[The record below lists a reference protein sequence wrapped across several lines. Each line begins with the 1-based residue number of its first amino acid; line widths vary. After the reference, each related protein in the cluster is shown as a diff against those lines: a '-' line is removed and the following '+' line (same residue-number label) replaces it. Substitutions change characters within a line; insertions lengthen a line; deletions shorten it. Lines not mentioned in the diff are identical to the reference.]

1 MKNMTI
7 NTYLIIYSWIII
19 SGKKLII
26 NMPNEENKMSSGI
39 IIKILIIDHF
49 TTIDKVSTIQ
59 SVLNLVIFLVVFP
72 SFMVYV

>member
-1 MKNMTI
+1 
-7 NTYLIIYSWIII
+7 
-19 SGKKLII
+19 
-26 NMPNEENKMSSGI
+26 MPNEENKMSSGI

-59 SVLNLVIFLVVFP
+59 SVLNLGIFLVVFP